1 MRNRLAKEI
10 QRELEYL
17 EETSATMM
25 VSPVKERRNIG

>member
-10 QRELEYL
+10 QREL

-25 VSPVKERRNIG
+25 VSPVKERRKKH